1 MLRRICAWLLATC
14 WLCSGILLADETRVL
29 FVVGPS
35 THKPGTHEVGAGCR
49 LLADL
54 LTKAENVDG
63 VVCTVVDGWPEDK
76 ALLKRADTIVFS
88 GDRFP
93 LAEMDHTEKN
103 MGELAELMQRGCG
116 ILCFHYATGLT
127 KGQVPEDGQ
136 HPLLQWMG
144 GYFATRC
151 VHHQS
156 TARIFKKASI
166 NINSRHPVLRGVKPF
181 VLHDEPYINNYFGPN
196 GIEKN
201 VTPLMTSMLPP
212 ESPKPEV
219 VAWAVERRLASPPA
233 DHDQGRGV
241 GIVMPHFYRNWSND
255 NLRTA
260 ILNGIIW
267 TARRE
272 VPEGGIKTP
281 IPKLEAYSPAAVEPV
296 KR

>member
-1 MLRRICAWLLATC
+1 MLVKSSLWLLSAC
-14 WLCSGILLADETRVL
+14 LICCSVSRANETNVL

-54 LTKAENVDG
+54 LTKAKNVDN
-63 VVCTVVDGWPEDK
+63 VACTVVEGWPEDK
-76 ALLKRADTIVFS
+76 ALLEKADTIVFS

-93 LAEMDHTEKN
+93 LAEMADTEKN
-103 MGELAELMQRGCG
+103 MAELAQLMERGCG
-116 ILCFHYATGLT
+116 LLCFHYATGLT
-127 KGQVPEDGQ
+127 KGQVPEDGD
-136 HPLLQWMG
+136 HPLLEWMG

-151 VHHQS
+151 IHHQS
-156 TARIFKKASI
+156 TARIFEKASI
-166 NINSRHPVLRGVKPF
+166 EINARHPVLRGVKPF
-181 VLHDEPYINNYFGPN
+181 VVHDEPYINNYFGPN

-219 VAWAVERRLASPPA
+219 VAWAVERRLAAPPA
-233 DHDQGRGV
+233 KHDLGRGV
-241 GIVMPHFYRNWSND
+241 GIVMPHFYHNWSND
-255 NLRTA
+255 SLRTA

-267 TARRE
+267 TAHRK
-272 VPEGGIKTP
+272 VPRGGIETP
-281 IPKLEAYSPAAVEPV
+281 APNLADYNPAAIQPA